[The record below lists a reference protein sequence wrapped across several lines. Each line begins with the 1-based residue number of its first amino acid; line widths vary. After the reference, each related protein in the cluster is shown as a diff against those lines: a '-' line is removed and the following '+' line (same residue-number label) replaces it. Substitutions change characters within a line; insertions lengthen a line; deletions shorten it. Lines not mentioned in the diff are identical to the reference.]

1 MEFQILSMRTI
12 AIAFVGLI
20 GFSACEKEISID
32 VPSVAEELVVE
43 ASINQSIPTLNYV
56 FINKTIDYF
65 NPQLNLNGLNDAEVY
80 ITEGSIIGA
89 DTLFSGTRW
98 KFSLLSDSLL
108 PGVYS
113 NLSFMGKENTPYK
126 LEISMP
132 DGRKVS
138 GQTFIGKP
146 PVIDSINYWFQIEN
160 KDTNSFFWMQWFDGP
175 EQNNYRMAIYNN
187 VDSLLLGWG
196 AAQRFYTFDDELINN
211 AMRPFRS
218 FRPYSYGD
226 TLNIY
231 LSSIGRKEFL
241 FWESFSSAANNG
253 GPFATPIS
261 VKSNIS
267 GAIGSF
273 TGYAIERKRIILR
286 EK

>member
-1 MEFQILSMRTI
+1 MRSF
-12 AIAFVGLI
+12 AIALFGLLAL
-20 GFSACEKEISID
+20 SSCEKEISIN
-32 VPSVAEELVVE
+32 VPPVASELVVE
-43 ASINQSIPTLNYV
+43 ASINQAIPTLNYV
-56 FINKTIDYF
+56 FINRTIDYF

-80 ITEGSIIGA
+80 ITEGSIQGT
-89 DTLFSGTRW
+89 DTLYSGTRW

-108 PGVYS
+108 PGVYA
-113 NLSFMGKENTPYK
+113 NLTFTGKENTPYK
-126 LEISMP
+126 LDISMP
-132 DGRKVS
+132 DGKKVS
-138 GQTFIGKP
+138 GTTFIGKP
-146 PVIDSINYWFQIEN
+146 PVIDSMQYWFQIEG

-218 FRPYSYGD
+218 LRPYSYGD

-231 LSSIGRKEFL
+231 LSSIGRREYL
-241 FWESFSSAANNG
+241 FWESFGSAANNG
-253 GPFATPIS
+253 GPFATPIA

-273 TGYAIERKRIILR
+273 TGYAIERKRIVLR
-286 EK
+286 YPK